1 MEVERQKAFRVL
13 APVVTRAVIRQVG
26 SHVGL
31 ERADLVQEALARV
44 WEVLG
49 NQRVLHLP
57 PRERILYCRRSGVNA
72 ARALVAATKRAYC
85 IPAGRREGGKV
96 RLTLRV
102 PPDIYREL
110 FAYAQAHGVSA
121 TRMAAMIIARH
132 LWRS

>member
-1 MEVERQKAFRVL
+1 MEAERHKAFKVL
-13 APVVTRAVIRQVG
+13 APAVTRAVIRQVRV
-26 SHVGL
+26 HVGL
-31 ERADLVQEALARV
+31 EKADLVQEALARV

-49 NQRVLHLP
+49 NPRVLHLP
-57 PRERILYCRRSGVNA
+57 PRERLLYCRRSGVNA
-72 ARALVAATKRAYC
+72 ARALVAATKRAYY
-85 IPAGRREGGKV
+85 IPDRQRDGGKV

-102 PPDIYREL
+102 PADIYREL